1 MNDHRIQP
9 FADALNHSPD
19 YFARLRRSGKKM
31 IGYFCTY
38 TPVEIIHA
46 AGFVPVR
53 LRGGP
58 GTVEKA
64 YTHVPDFICPYLKR
78 CLENA
83 MEGRYDFLSG
93 LVQGYTCDAACG
105 VVNIFEDAMDL
116 ELVHTI
122 PLPYGTSETARQY
135 FQSVLDTFGNKLNEI
150 GGAYDAYDDETL
162 HHSISLYANIYRII
176 DDLYQNRMIGNLS
189 LGALDL
195 QTIVDAGDVLAPEDY
210 LRMLENFPQAPTE
223 PKRSAFKGCPIII
236 SGSLIESPDIFDL
249 IASSGGRIAADD
261 LCTGSRRVYPD
272 YGDSNLPMDR
282 LFFRHCTRRPCP
294 SRSLAVDRSRVLI
307 DLAARSGA
315 KGVIFMVQKFC
326 TPHLSDY
333 PILSDELKKHGLPSL
348 MLETDETWQTGE
360 QLRNRLES
368 FFDMIEA
375 GKRKRRHE

>member
-19 YFARLRRSGKKM
+19 YFARLRRSGKKI

-64 YTHVPDFICPYLKR
+64 YAHVPDFICPYLKR

-83 MEGRYDFLSG
+83 LNGHYDFLSG

-105 VVNIFEDAMDL
+105 VVNIFEDAIHL

-122 PLPYGTSETARQY
+122 PLPYGTGETARHY
-135 FQSVLDTFGNKLNEI
+135 FKTVLNAFGNKLNEI
-150 GGAYDAYDDETL
+150 GGGYSDEALRRSITL
-162 HHSISLYANIYRII
+162 YENIFRII
-176 DDLYQNRMIGNLS
+176 DGFYQKRMTGDSS
-189 LGALDL
+189 LGVLNL
-195 QTIVDAGDVLAPEDY
+195 QTIVDAGDVLAPEEY
-210 LRMLENFPQAPTE
+210 LRMLETLSQAPSESKSQE
-223 PKRSAFKGCPIII
+223 PSGCPVIV

-249 IASSGGRIAADD
+249 IVSSGGKIAADD
-261 LCTGSRRVYPD
+261 LCTGWRRVYPG

-282 LFFRHCTRRPCP
+282 LFFRHCNRRPCP

-307 DLAARSGA
+307 DLAVRSGA
-315 KGVIFMVQKFC
+315 KGIIFMVQKFC

-348 MLETDETWQTGE
+348 MLETDETWQTGG
-360 QLRNRLES
+360 QLKNRLES

-375 GKRKRRHE
+375 GKRKSRRE